1 MCEYIT
7 TKQCQDYRK
16 ECNMECTEFR
26 NKLKEEN
33 QKRDISVLLNTNFR
47 LSFEKA
53 MWIFF
58 GAMVSGFIG
67 VIIAILSR

>member
-1 MCEYIT
+1 MCDYV
-7 TKQCQDYRK
+7 TKG
-16 ECNMECTEFR
+16 ECNKFREKCEVECIEFKKDLTE
-26 NKLKEEN
+26 KN
-33 QKRDISVLLNTNFR
+33 QERDIKILLNTNFR

-58 GAMVSGFIG
+58 GAMVSGFVG

>member
-1 MCEYIT
+1 
-7 TKQCQDYRK
+7 
-16 ECNMECTEFR
+16 MECTEFR

-53 MWIFF
+53 MWVFF

>member
-7 TKQCQDYRK
+7 TKQCQEYREK
-16 ECNMECTEFR
+16 CDMECTKFR
-26 NKLKEEN
+26 EELVKSN
-33 QKRDISVLLNTNFR
+33 NERDVKILLNTNFR

-58 GAMVSGFIG
+58 GAMVSGFVG
-67 VIIAILSR
+67 VIIAIMSR